1 MHNQTNG
8 LRSDDDA
15 EDSDMVDDDE
25 GITEDDSG
33 IGCWATATEDGI
45 VLEEEDDD
53 QDEDILDTTR
63 VNIQT
68 VVTLNKGGNPRKVD
82 SFDFGK
88 SFALDLIRPY
98 LRKRDISGISHNILM
113 KMYLLTQDMRYLRA
127 VMRMTN
133 PRAQVNLFLI

>member
-53 QDEDILDTTR
+53 QDEDMQHISREYTEIEVEENYCLSEEDKHLESEFPKFKRFLEFDEFRAFIGLWYLRGPYCQATTR
-63 VNIQT
+63 LSN
-68 VVTLNKGGNPRKVD
+68 LYKVD
-82 SFDFGK
+82 SLPVF
-88 SFALDLIRPY
+88 SAVMP
-98 LRKRDISGISHNILM
+98 RKR
-113 KMYLLTQDMRYLRA
+113 YLCC
-127 VMRMTN
+127 
-133 PRAQVNLFLI
+133 